1 MTLPQKAGEQVGE
14 EILREQKERL
24 AVTYEHTTVGIAEV
38 DAQGKRL
45 SVNAT
50 ACAITG
56 RSREELLH
64 GNIFDVLHPEDREED
79 FRRYRRLVT
88 GEIDRYAIEK
98 RIVRKDGSVIWI
110 SVVTTAVRE
119 ASGAFLYGVR
129 TFQDITETKR
139 VLDELAEREQRL
151 LATYEHAGI
160 AISEINA
167 KGRLLRVNEAACAI
181 TGYAREELLQLTV
194 FDVTHPDDR
203 EHDLERFQRQTGL
216 PDRRYTVEK
225 RLVRKD
231 GGIIWVAVT
240 SSTVRDSAGRFLY
253 GIRVMQDITSRKR
266 AQDALRHSERQFR
279 ELLESLPAA
288 VYTTD
293 AAGRV
298 TFYNQTAVQLSGR
311 EPQLGSDAWRVSWR
325 LYRPDGTP
333 MPVEDFPL
341 ERLLRGNPSVKGIEA
356 VAERSDG
363 TRIPLIAYPTPLRDE
378 NGKLVGAVNMLV
390 DISERKQAEAN
401 QKVLLDELNHRVKN
415 NMQMLHSL
423 LRAAQRQARSDEA
436 RAVLADASQRV
447 GTMAAAQQVLY
458 EAGNTVNYNAKDFL
472 EGVCASARQA
482 FNPKIGI
489 AISQCMA
496 EKLSNDTAMPLALI
510 LNELL
515 TNAAKHGMNGK
526 GEASIQVRLT
536 KARNSDG
543 QDSFELCVED
553 EGPGFDLAEAP
564 NRSSGLGLVSGLARQ
579 LGGRLKVERAQGA
592 RCSVEF
598 LDRGRM
604 Q

>member
-1 MTLPQKAGEQVGE
+1 MSMPADSSQQAGEE
-14 EILREQKERL
+14 LLREKKERL

-38 DAQGKRL
+38 DAQGRRL

-64 GNIFDVLHPEDREED
+64 GNIFDVLHPQDREED
-79 FRRYRRLVT
+79 LRQYRRLVA
-88 GEIDRYAIEK
+88 GEIDRYTIEK

-110 SVVTTAVRE
+110 SVVTSAVHD

-129 TFQDITETKR
+129 TFQDITGTKR
-139 VLDELAEREQRL
+139 ALDELAEREQRL
-151 LATYEHAGI
+151 AATYEHAGI
-160 AISEINA
+160 AISEIDA
-167 KGRLLRVNEAACAI
+167 HGRLLRVNEAACLI
-181 TGYAREELLQLTV
+181 TGYSREELLQLTV

-203 EHDLERFQRQTGL
+203 EQDIEKFHRQTSV
-216 PDRRYTVEK
+216 PDDRYMVEK
-225 RLVRKD
+225 RLIRKD
-231 GGIIWVAVT
+231 GGVIWVAVT

-253 GIRVMQDITSRKR
+253 GIRVMQDITERKR
-266 AQDALRHSERQFR
+266 IRDALRHSERQFR

-293 AAGRV
+293 AAGRL
-298 TFYNQTAVQLSGR
+298 TFYNQTAVELSGK
-311 EPQLGSDAWRVSWR
+311 EPQLGSDEWRVSWR

-333 MPVEDFPL
+333 MPIEEFPL
-341 ERLLRGNPSVKGIEA
+341 ERLLRGNRPVQGIEA
-356 VAERSDG
+356 VAERPDG
-363 TRIPLIAYPTPLRDE
+363 SRIPLIAYPTPLRDE
-378 NGKLVGAVNMLV
+378 SGTLVGAVNMLV

-401 QKVLLDELNHRVKN
+401 QKVLQDELNHRVKN

-423 LRAAQRQARSDEA
+423 LRSAQRQTRSDEA

-447 GTMAAAQQVLY
+447 GAMAAAQQVLY
-458 EAGNTVNYNAKDFL
+458 EAGNTVTYNAKDFL
-472 EGVCASARQA
+472 EGVCASTRQV
-482 FNPKIGI
+482 FSRDIGI
-489 AISQCMA
+489 VISECMA

-526 GEASIQVRLT
+526 GEGSIQVRLR
-536 KARNSDG
+536 KG
-543 QDSFELCVED
+543 QDSTGQDAFELCVED
-553 EGPGFDLAEAP
+553 GGPGFDLPEGP
-564 NRSSGLGLVSGLARQ
+564 MRSSGLGLVSGLARQ
-579 LGGRLKVERAQGA
+579 LGGRLKVERAPGA

-598 LDRGRM
+598 IDRGRM
-604 Q
+604 

>member
-1 MTLPQKAGEQVGE
+1 
-14 EILREQKERL
+14 
-24 AVTYEHTTVGIAEV
+24 
-38 DAQGKRL
+38 
-45 SVNAT
+45 
-50 ACAITG
+50 
-56 RSREELLH
+56 
-64 GNIFDVLHPEDREED
+64 
-79 FRRYRRLVT
+79 
-88 GEIDRYAIEK
+88 
-98 RIVRKDGSVIWI
+98 
-110 SVVTTAVRE
+110 
-119 ASGAFLYGVR
+119 
-129 TFQDITETKR
+129 
-139 VLDELAEREQRL
+139 
-151 LATYEHAGI
+151 
-160 AISEINA
+160 
-167 KGRLLRVNEAACAI
+167 
-181 TGYAREELLQLTV
+181 
-194 FDVTHPDDR
+194 
-203 EHDLERFQRQTGL
+203 
-216 PDRRYTVEK
+216 
-225 RLVRKD
+225 
-231 GGIIWVAVT
+231 
-240 SSTVRDSAGRFLY
+240 
-253 GIRVMQDITSRKR
+253 
-266 AQDALRHSERQFR
+266 
-279 ELLESLPAA
+279 
-288 VYTTD
+288 
-293 AAGRV
+293 
-298 TFYNQTAVQLSGR
+298 
-311 EPQLGSDAWRVSWR
+311 
-325 LYRPDGTP
+325 
-333 MPVEDFPL
+333 
-341 ERLLRGNPSVKGIEA
+341 
-356 VAERSDG
+356 
-363 TRIPLIAYPTPLRDE
+363 LIAYPTPLRDE
-378 NGKLVGAVNMLV
+378 TGKLVGAVNMLV